1 MPPLKLRINLMIFR
15 KSLDGVN
22 AFGAV
27 NVMNISGKVFTY
39 VRIFDIIHIEV

>member
-27 NVMNISGKVFTY
+27 NVMNISKVFTY